1 MKKSTIFTWLTI
13 LVLIPLTLYLG
24 TKLTGRSYYMTS
36 TLIIIEILIPFFL
49 AFETRKPQARELV
62 ILAVLCALAVASRV
76 AVPIPHFKPVFAVI
90 MISGMAFGPQSGF
103 LVGAMSAFAS
113 NFFASQGPWTPW
125 QMLAYGAA
133 GLLAGIF
140 HLPRKPWLLAVFGFL
155 SCISIV
161 GVLLDCST
169 VFTSL
174 TTFKWSSVLFILAQG
189 LPINISHGISTAVT
203 MLLFSR
209 PLLSILDRIK
219 RKYGM
224 MET

>member
-1 MKKSTIFTWLTI
+1 MKKATLFTLLTG
-13 LVLIPLTLYLG
+13 LVLIPLTLFLG
-24 TKLTGRSYYMTS
+24 TKLPGRSYYVTS

-49 AFETRKPQARELV
+49 AFESRKPQARELV

-76 AVPIPHFKPVFAVI
+76 AVPIPHFKPVFAVV
-90 MISGMAFGPQSGF
+90 MIAGMAFGPQSGF

-133 GLLAGIF
+133 GLLAGLF
-140 HLPRKPWLLAVFGFL
+140 PLPRKPWLLAAFGFL
-155 SCISIV
+155 SCITVV

-174 TTFKWSSVLFILAQG
+174 TVFKWSSVLFVLAQG
-189 LPINISHGISTAVT
+189 FPINLSHGISTAVT

-209 PLLSILDRIK
+209 PLLSILDRI
-219 RKYGM
+219 RLKYGM